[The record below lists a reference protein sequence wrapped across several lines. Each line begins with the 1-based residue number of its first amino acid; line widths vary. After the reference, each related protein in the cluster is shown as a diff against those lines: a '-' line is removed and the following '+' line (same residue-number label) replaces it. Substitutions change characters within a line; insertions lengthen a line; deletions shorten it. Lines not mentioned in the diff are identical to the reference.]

1 MSAIGSGVTII
12 AGSQLDGMSP
22 IALVAG
28 DIVTFSHYVGKK
40 AWQIVV
46 TDAEGNIKTDMP
58 ATQTLNARPAADT
71 IAFAASPGT
80 RSVFFSIRWQENSV
94 EASMIP
100 VGSSSIT
107 ITQAPIT

>member
-12 AGSQLDGMSP
+12 AGSQLDGMTP

-28 DIVTFSHYVGKK
+28 DVITFSHYVGKK

-46 TDAEGNIKTDMP
+46 TDAEGNILTDMA
-58 ATQTLNARPAADT
+58 ATQTLGTRPAPDT

-80 RSVFFSIRWQENSV
+80 RSVFLSIRWQENSV

-100 VGSSSIT
+100 VGSSSVVIT
-107 ITQAPIT
+107 NGD